1 MAVADFV
8 RVNLAMMKPV
18 NKLQTL
24 LQTAAAA
31 SRAAAKMRFAMMLV
45 GNVVLMSASATAQTA
60 ADLYKEADLPLGEKL
75 LRDHRCAECHSRKVG
90 GDGAAIYR
98 PKGRINTPGA
108 LRGMVET
115 CNLELNLALFPDEVT
130 SISAVL
136 NRDHYRFK

>member
-1 MAVADFV
+1 MPRCVHALLITVA
-8 RVNLAMMKPV
+8 A
-18 NKLQTL
+18 L
-24 LQTAAAA
+24 LSTKVMGQTAA
-31 SRAAAKMRFAMMLV
+31 S
-45 GNVVLMSASATAQTA
+45 
-60 ADLYKEADLPLGEKL
+60 LYQEADLPLGEKL
-75 LRDHRCAECHSRKVG
+75 LREHRCAECHSRKVG
-90 GDGAAIYR
+90 GDGTAIYR